1 MSIATE
7 QRHVTAAYAH
17 LRGLIRHLEER
28 MASTSH
34 APATGT
40 GQDILEREALLEH
53 LFAQVRAARAAEQ
66 RLCFGAIVSE
76 SEETAHIGRI
86 GLRDEAGDPLLLD
99 WRAPGAAPFY
109 QATAANPMGVRTRRR
124 IATQGETV
132 THVEDE
138 DLNDVLAITSA
149 ARAAVEAPREGR
161 MADIVATIAADQD
174 RIIRSP
180 LDQVTVVEG
189 GPGTGKTVV
198 ALHRAAWLLY
208 THRERLAKDGVLII
222 GPSEAF
228 LHYIDQV
235 LPSLGETDV
244 VLLTPGQL
252 YPPVTT
258 HRVDDDATAA
268 LKGHVIMADVIA
280 RSVQLRRRLPTTD
293 LRILLEDGS
302 PITLR
307 TREVSG
313 AAHQVPRNLSFH
325 AGREPF
331 LRRLMSILTTQRIRD
346 LQRDPTDEETRAHTM
361 AELAADIHVRRSLN
375 LMWLP
380 ITPEQLIAKLLS
392 DEAFLREASAGILS
406 DAQRALLRRA
416 DGYAWTV
423 DDVPLLDEAAELL
436 GPWDPGAIQRKRRDQ
451 AERAGELA
459 AASRAVATFG
469 GWVSAQ
475 HLVERDAS
483 SAPHRTVAERAMDD
497 REWIY
502 GHVVVD
508 EAQDLSAMAWRVVQ
522 RRCSRRSATIVGD
535 LQQAAHPAAPQ
546 RWAEA
551 LAWAKDRIQL
561 ERLTITYR
569 ITKQTVQAAI
579 EALVAAG
586 GTAPHIEPVRD
597 GAEPLRITASD
608 IVGTVREVMPPGDG
622 RAAIIIP
629 DGAGDLAQQ
638 LADADPRIRVGPA
651 GLDSPIAVLTVA
663 QTKGLEFDEVLV
675 VDVDRIAMQRPRGAD
690 IYVAAT
696 RPTQRLI
703 LLTVDSQDLP

>member
-1 MSIATE
+1 VSIATE
-7 QRHVTAAYAH
+7 QEHVTTAYAH
-17 LRGLIRHLEER
+17 LRDLIRHLEER
-28 MASTSH
+28 MAATSQ

-53 LFAQVRAARAAEQ
+53 LFTQVRAARAAEQ
-66 RLCFGAIVSE
+66 RLCFGAIVTDTK
-76 SEETAHIGRI
+76 ETSHIGRI
-86 GLRDEAGDPLLLD
+86 GLRDAAGDPLLLD

-109 QATAANPMGVRTRRR
+109 QATAADSMGVRTRRR

-138 DLNDVLAITSA
+138 DLNDVLAVTSA
-149 ARAAVEAPREGR
+149 ATAAVETPREGR

-180 LDQVTVVEG
+180 LEQITVVEG

-208 THRERLAKDGVLII
+208 TYRERLAKDGVLII

-252 YPPVTT
+252 YPPVSTNRIDT
-258 HRVDDDATAA
+258 DETAQI
-268 LKGHVIMADVIA
+268 KGNVIMAGVIRRA
-280 RSVQLRRRLPTTD
+280 VSLRQRLPKSD
-293 LRILLEDGS
+293 LHITLEDGS
-302 PITLR
+302 SVTLR
-307 TREVSG
+307 AADIKA
-313 AAHQVPRNLSFH
+313 AAHQVPKGLSFH

-331 LRRLMSILTTQRIRD
+331 LRRLMSVLTTQRLRN
-346 LQRDPTDEETRAHTM
+346 LQHDVTDDEARTSTM
-361 AELAADIHVRRSLN
+361 ADLAADVNVRRALN
-375 LMWLP
+375 LIWLP
-380 ITPEQLIAKLLS
+380 VTPEQLIGRLLS
-392 DEAFLREASAGILS
+392 DESFLAEASSGVLSNDERGLLLRE
-406 DAQRALLRRA
+406 DAT
-416 DGYAWTV
+416 AWTT

-436 GPWDPGAIQRKRRDQ
+436 GPWDPAAAHRLRREHAD
-451 AERAGELA
+451 RSRELA
-459 AASRAVATFG
+459 AAARAVETFG

-475 HLVERDAS
+475 HLVDRDTPTYQLRS
-483 SAPHRTVAERAMDD
+483 VAERAMED

-535 LQQAAHPAAPQ
+535 LQQAAHPAAP
-546 RWAEA
+546 RTWNDA
-551 LAWAKDRIQL
+551 LAWAKGRVEVQ
-561 ERLTITYR
+561 RLTITYR
-569 ITKQTVQAAI
+569 ITKQTVTAAI
-579 EALVAAG
+579 DALVRAG
-586 GTAPHIEPVRD
+586 GVAPHIEAVRD
-597 GAEPLRITASD
+597 GAEPLMMSSSNVVA
-608 IVGTVREVMPPGDG
+608 TVLDVMPPGDG
-622 RAAIIIP
+622 RAAVIVP
-629 DGAGDLAQQ
+629 DDRPDLAIE
-638 LADADPRIRVGPA
+638 LAAADPRIQVGPA
-651 GLDSPIAVLTVA
+651 GLDFPIAVLTVA
-663 QTKGLEFDEVLV
+663 QTKGLEFDEVLI
-675 VDVDRIAMQRPRGAD
+675 VDPERIASQRPRGAD

-703 LLTVDSQDLP
+703 LLDVEAAS